1 MDPFDITSVD
11 FEPPDI
17 GSPAAEPEPF
27 PVVLSRDTPLIER
40 PKAPAPP
47 PAPVPVPVVP
57 PPPPPAPAYGE
68 DAAAVTRQ
76 IRMSDFLGTP
86 APQAPPA
93 ATPPPPE
100 PVAPSSRGMEPQGRT
115 LADLYFAQG
124 HYAEALRI
132 YDELAVTNPYD
143 EELRRMRRD
152 AEARLLPASSTPGA
166 GAPDAAL
173 QRRLGKIR
181 ALKQWLSVVQ
191 AR

>member
-1 MDPFDITSVD
+1 MRGEVTDPFDVTSVD
-11 FEPPDI
+11 FEP
-17 GSPAAEPEPF
+17 AESSYPGAEAEPF
-27 PVVLSRDTPLIER
+27 PVVLSRDTPLVQRRKR
-40 PKAPAPP
+40 PEPAVPAPP
-47 PAPVPVPVVP
+47 PMAAAPIR
-57 PPPPPAPAYGE
+57 E
-68 DAAAVTRQ
+68 DDAAAVTRQ
-76 IRMSDFLGTP
+76 IRISDVLG
-86 APQAPPA
+86 APPA
-93 ATPPPPE
+93 PVSPPPPAE
-100 PVAPSSRGMEPQGRT
+100 PPPAAPPPRASAGPQGRT

-132 YDELAVTNPYD
+132 YDELAANGPVD

-166 GAPDAAL
+166 GGPDVAL